1 MCQKNQHFFKE
12 LTPRSQPYELRGQ
25 GKKKMTKNDTRPL
38 KWDFELRGYVLEKST
53 FFKEL
58 TPRSRTYE
66 LHSQGKKK
74 KKNLKNKHLT
84 LSYKNYL
91 QKWPLSP

>member
-1 MCQKNQHFFKE
+1 M
-12 LTPRSQPYELRGQ
+12 S
-25 GKKKMTKNDTRPL
+25 
-38 KWDFELRGYVLEKST
+38 EKST

-66 LHSQGKKK
+66 LRSQGGKKEEKKK
-74 KKNLKNKHLT
+74 KKKRANKIKTNKHPT

-91 QKWPLSP
+91 QN